1 MLGREEAGH
10 VQVTDGFDATLWLE
24 GVQPLASVRNVRD
37 DRNWQ
42 VILFAKYGLVRTAE
56 QLLQSIYRASSAR

>member
-1 MLGREEAGH
+1 MLGREEAGR
-10 VQVTDGFDATLWLE
+10 VQVTDDFDATLWLE